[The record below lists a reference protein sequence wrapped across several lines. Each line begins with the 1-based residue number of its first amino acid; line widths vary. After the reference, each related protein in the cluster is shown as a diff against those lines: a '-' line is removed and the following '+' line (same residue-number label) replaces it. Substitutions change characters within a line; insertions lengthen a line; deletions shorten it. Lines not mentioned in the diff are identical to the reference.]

1 MSSNTPGHNRVTE
14 EKLGFTALD
23 RAVFLVKI
31 FTEKA
36 HYHLK
41 EEKKKKKINQVT
53 IGKNWRST
61 GISDFIF
68 LPFGCVTSELKNM
81 KIEKVHL
88 CLYLA
93 L

>member
-41 EEKKKKKINQVT
+41 EEKKKVTWFILEKIGGAQVFQ
-53 IGKNWRST
+53 ILFS
-61 GISDFIF
+61 S
-68 LPFGCVTSELKNM
+68 
-81 KIEKVHL
+81 HL
-88 CLYLA
+88 VVSHQN
-93 L
+93 